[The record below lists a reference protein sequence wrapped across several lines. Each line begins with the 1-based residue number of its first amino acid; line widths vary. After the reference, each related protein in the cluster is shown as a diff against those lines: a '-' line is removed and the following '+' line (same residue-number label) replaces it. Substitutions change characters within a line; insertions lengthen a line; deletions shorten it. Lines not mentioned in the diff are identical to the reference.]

1 MIENCVGSKLNPKYV
16 AQNIQSIKNAL
27 NITYE
32 VLFKKFNRWP
42 FKWDENDIS
51 SYSSYVLEP
60 LFEDYKS
67 NPGSFTH
74 GLITLAVKA
83 MERQPEGF
91 LNSGSYWIS
100 FVKVFLGMQ
109 CLPSTNE
116 QLTVELKQHLDY
128 VISCNAIRDEELLN
142 CLLSNSPDTS
152 IFISYLNDKMSAYF
166 AQHDVTSARFHVF
179 GKLLP
184 ELRKDIAW
192 NICTGLITHF
202 LKPVYNIAECAEIII
217 ANQDFYLYVLNVGKN
232 VAQPILKEM
241 LTSEMYNPIH
251 SKIATLINDDEEDS
265 SKNNT

>member
-1 MIENCVGSKLNPKYV
+1 MSDQAPNFSFSQRNIGDVLVTFENEANYVSKKLTQDQFEIVYP
-16 AQNIQSIKNAL
+16 
-27 NITYE
+27 
-32 VLFKKFNRWP
+32 
-42 FKWDENDIS
+42 
-51 SYSSYVLEP
+51 SY
-60 LFEDYKS
+60 
-67 NPGSFTH
+67 T
-74 GLITLAVKA
+74 I
-83 MERQPEGF
+83 
-91 LNSGSYWIS
+91 
-100 FVKVFLGMQ
+100 
-109 CLPSTNE
+109 
-116 QLTVELKQHLDY
+116 
-128 VISCNAIRDEELLN
+128 
-142 CLLSNSPDTS
+142 
-152 IFISYLNDKMSAYF
+152 ISYLNDKMSAYF

>member
-1 MIENCVGSKLNPKYV
+1 
-16 AQNIQSIKNAL
+16 
-27 NITYE
+27 
-32 VLFKKFNRWP
+32 
-42 FKWDENDIS
+42 
-51 SYSSYVLEP
+51 
-60 LFEDYKS
+60 
-67 NPGSFTH
+67 
-74 GLITLAVKA
+74 

-142 CLLSNSPDTS
+142 CLLSKSPDTS

-217 ANQDFYLYVLNVGKN
+217 AN
-232 VAQPILKEM
+232 
-241 LTSEMYNPIH
+241 
-251 SKIATLINDDEEDS
+251 
-265 SKNNT
+265 